1 MNKNK
6 VTQKI
11 KAGRDAKVVGG
22 NETNTIKINIWLMIV
37 GVIAAGSMV
46 WLGIKFF
53 DNSIKLKLENN
64 QESQSSIAPPEQNL
78 KQLV

>member
-1 MNKNK
+1 MGKKQFN
-6 VTQKI
+6 QKI

-22 NETNTIKINIWLMIV
+22 NYTKTTNVNIWLMIV
-37 GVIAAGSMV
+37 GVIATGSMV

-53 DNSIKLKLENN
+53 GNFIELKRESN
-64 QESQSSIAPPEQNL
+64 QEPRSLIVPLEHNL